1 VSFFFFTFCLL
12 WLWRTCVSD
21 FHGHAEE
28 EDRRSGGKKK
38 NTKWTSHVLCHASFL
53 TKLLVCL
60 ATRIVA
66 FLMKIADFTL
76 MGPADG
82 LAAVAQLLAATS
94 MV

>member
-1 VSFFFFTFCLL
+1 
-12 WLWRTCVSD
+12 
-21 FHGHAEE
+21 
-28 EDRRSGGKKK
+28 
-38 NTKWTSHVLCHASFL
+38 VLCHAPFL
-53 TKLLVCL
+53 AKFLVCL

-66 FLMKIADFTL
+66 FLMKIADFAL